1 MFEITHKLEG
11 EQTLYMEDC
20 LSFLEEL
27 IRGMAK
33 AKRYSQVF
41 RNKLKTKTPEEW
53 AKELY
58 AHTIYGLK
66 GTPMYVLAADYIK
79 NNNNMAKERLE
90 KEIYR
95 FVILHKDAVLKEKH
109 IYKYSISLDGKCYCK
124 CGTQFEYNEEYDEKI
139 CPNCFNTYFR
149 HMSRDSGPVVLSSDW
164 NFFED
169 EDRIK
174 IRAHKYVAVSWR
186 GIISTHR
193 VDYKMVVL
201 NIKTG
206 RSYYLFKKKEKDRY
220 QILSF
225 NIWTSSSMKNCPE
238 EFVKKLFDAFNR
250 KTNYRHQRLFDKM
263 VFVGEPEYKTE
274 YVLWLENY
282 FVKEE
287 WGEKNKPEKIQVKY
301 NSRLIQLMVVLNRN
315 PEIDVVLEHIATICD
330 SKLFWLVV
338 EKILKDFP
346 KGKLDGKPHEALS
359 KILNTKITKP
369 ILRDYVNGVFDHKE
383 FSLYSN
389 LCEFFGLDNAREISK
404 AKILCYCNRY
414 TYMFLEKL
422 VKDSGNK
429 TIAKNKLLRLAR
441 TIGIGICEDIM
452 RMNKMLVEM
461 GEEAAEV
468 NFVRMTPD
476 EIKNIHDNL
485 SISLTIINNRG
496 YEEHLRKRIPEM
508 TKYEYT
514 NGTYKIIAPKEI
526 MDLNKEGHHMHHC
539 VASYCQSVADGTCY
553 IFFVRDM
560 EDNRVAT
567 VEVRT
572 ENKHVVQVKA
582 KYNKKPEDEVLDFV
596 NEWTNKFGLE
606 FSYDCW

>member
-1 MFEITHKLEG
+1 MFEMTHKLEG
-11 EQTLYMEDC
+11 ETLYME
-20 LSFLEEL
+20 FLEEL
-27 IRGMAK
+27 IREMAK

-58 AHTIYGLK
+58 THTTYGLK
-66 GTPMYVLAADYIK
+66 GTPMHVLAADYIK

-95 FVILHKDAVLKEKH
+95 VVIRHKDAVLKEKH
-109 IYKYSISLDGKCYCK
+109 IYKYSISIDRKYYCK
-124 CGTQFEYNEEYDEKI
+124 CGTQFEYNEEYDEEI

-149 HMSRDSGPVVLSSDW
+149 RTSRSSGPVVLSSDW

-174 IRAHKYVAVSWR
+174 IRTHKYVAVSWR

-193 VDYKMVVL
+193 VDYKMIVL
-201 NIKTG
+201 NVKTG

-238 EFVKKLFDAFNR
+238 EFVKKLFDTFNR

-263 VFVGEPEYKTE
+263 VFVGEP
-274 YVLWLENY
+274 
-282 FVKEE
+282 
-287 WGEKNKPEKIQVKY
+287 GEPEKIQVKY

-315 PEIDVVLEHIATICD
+315 PEIDVVLEYIATICD
-330 SKLFWLVV
+330 SKFFWFVV
-338 EKILKDFP
+338 EKILRDFP

-359 KILNTKITKP
+359 KILNAKITKP

-383 FSLYSN
+383 FPLYSN

-404 AKILCYCNRY
+404 AKVIRYCDRY
-414 TYMFLEKL
+414 TDMFLEKL

-441 TIGIGICEDIM
+441 TIGIDICEDIM
-452 RMNKMLVEM
+452 RMNEMLVEM

-468 NFVRMTPD
+468 NFARMTPD

-485 SISLTIINNRG
+485 SITISFINNRS
-496 YEEHLRKRIPEM
+496 YEEQFRKRIPEM

-514 NGTYKIIAPKEI
+514 NGNYKIIAPKEI

-572 ENKHVVQVKA
+572 ENKYIVQVKA
-582 KYNKKPEDEVLDFV
+582 KYNKKPEDKVLDFV
-596 NEWTNKFGLE
+596 NEWANKFGLE
-606 FSYDCW
+606 FSYDRW

>member
-1 MFEITHKLEG
+1 MFTHKLEG
-11 EQTLYMEDC
+11 EQTLYMEDY

-27 IRGMAK
+27 IREMAK
-33 AKRYSQVF
+33 AKKYSQVF

-58 AHTIYGLK
+58 AYAAYSLE
-66 GTPMYVLAADYIK
+66 GTPMRVLVAG
-79 NNNNMAKERLE
+79 NMTKEKLE
-90 KEIYR
+90 KQIYR
-95 FVILHKDAVLKEKH
+95 AVILHKDAVLKKKH
-109 IYKYSISLDGKCYCK
+109 IYKYSISMGRKYYCK
-124 CGTQFEYNEEYDEKI
+124 CGTQFEYNEEYSEEI

-149 HMSRDSGPVVLSSDW
+149 HTSRSSGPVVLSLDW

-174 IRAHKYVAVSWR
+174 IRTNKYVAASWR

-220 QILSF
+220 KILSF

-263 VFVGEPEYKTE
+263 VFVGEP
-274 YVLWLENY
+274 
-282 FVKEE
+282 
-287 WGEKNKPEKIQVKY
+287 GEPEKIQVKY
-301 NSRLIQLMVVLNRN
+301 NSKLIQLMVVLNRN
-315 PEIDVVLEHIATICD
+315 PEIDVVLEYIATICD
-330 SKLFWLVV
+330 SKFFWFVV
-338 EKILKDFP
+338 EKILEDFP
-346 KGKLDGKPHEALS
+346 KGKMNGKPHEALS

-383 FSLYSN
+383 FSFYSN
-389 LCEFFGLDNAREISK
+389 LCELFGLDNAREISK
-404 AKILCYCNRY
+404 AKVFRYYDRY
-414 TYMFLEKL
+414 TDMFLEKL

-452 RMNKMLVEM
+452 RMNEMLVEM

-468 NFVRMTPD
+468 NFARMTPD

-485 SISLTIINNRG
+485 SIIVSFVNNRSC
-496 YEEHLRKRIPEM
+496 EEQFRKRIPEM

-514 NGTYKIIAPKEI
+514 NGAYKIVAPKEI
-526 MDLNKEGHHMHHC
+526 TDLNKEGHHMHHC

-572 ENKHVVQVKA
+572 ENKNVVQVKA

-596 NEWTNKFGLE
+596 NEWANKFGLE
-606 FSYDCW
+606 FSYDR

>member
-1 MFEITHKLEG
+1 MFEMTHKLEG
-11 EQTLYMEDC
+11 ERTLYME
-20 LSFLEEL
+20 FLEEL
-27 IRGMAK
+27 IRGMTK
-33 AKRYSQVF
+33 EKKYSQIF

-58 AHTIYGLK
+58 AHTTYGLK

-95 FVILHKDAVLKEKH
+95 IVVRHKDAVLKEKH
-109 IYKYSISLDGKCYCK
+109 IYKYSISMDRKYYCK
-124 CGTQFEYNEEYDEKI
+124 CGTQFEYNEEHNEEI

-149 HMSRDSGPVVLSSDW
+149 HTSRSSGPVVLSSDW

-174 IRAHKYVAVSWR
+174 IRTHKYVAASWR

-220 QILSF
+220 QIMSF
-225 NIWTSSSMKNCPE
+225 NIWTSSSMKNYPE

-263 VFVGEPEYKTE
+263 VFVGEP
-274 YVLWLENY
+274 
-282 FVKEE
+282 
-287 WGEKNKPEKIQVKY
+287 GEPEKIQVKY
-301 NSRLIQLMVVLNRN
+301 NSKLIQLMVVLNRN
-315 PEIDVVLEHIATICD
+315 PEIDVMLEYIATICD
-330 SKLFWLVV
+330 SKFFWFVV

-389 LCEFFGLDNAREISK
+389 LCELFGLDNAREISK
-404 AKILCYCNRY
+404 AKVLRYCDRY
-414 TYMFLEKL
+414 TDMFLEKL

-452 RMNKMLVEM
+452 RMNEMLVEM

-468 NFVRMTPD
+468 NFAGMTPD

-485 SISLTIINNRG
+485 STTISFINNRG
-496 YEEHLRKRIPEM
+496 YEEQFRKRIPEM

-514 NGTYKIIAPKEI
+514 NGNYKIIAPKEI

-572 ENKHVVQVKA
+572 ENKNVVQVKA
-582 KYNKKPEDEVLDFV
+582 KYNKKPEDKVLDFV
-596 NEWTNKFGLE
+596 NEWANKFGLE
-606 FSYDCW
+606 FSYDRW

>member
-1 MFEITHKLEG
+1 MFEMTHKLEG
-11 EQTLYMEDC
+11 ETLYME
-20 LSFLEEL
+20 FLEEL
-27 IRGMAK
+27 IREMYK

-58 AHTIYGLK
+58 AHTTYGLE
-66 GTPMYVLAADYIK
+66 GTPMHVLAADYIK

-95 FVILHKDAVLKEKH
+95 IVVRHKDAVLKEKH
-109 IYKYSISLDGKCYCK
+109 IYKYSISMGRKYYCK
-124 CGTQFEYNEEYDEKI
+124 CGTQFEYNEEYNEEI

-149 HMSRDSGPVVLSSDW
+149 HTSRSSGPVVLSSDW

-174 IRAHKYVAVSWR
+174 IRTNKYVAVSWR

-225 NIWTSSSMKNCPE
+225 NIWTSSSMKNYPE

-263 VFVGEPEYKTE
+263 VFVGEP
-274 YVLWLENY
+274 
-282 FVKEE
+282 
-287 WGEKNKPEKIQVKY
+287 GEPEKIQVKY
-301 NSRLIQLMVVLNRN
+301 NSKLIQLMAVLNRN
-315 PEIDVVLEHIATICD
+315 PEIDVTLEYIATICD
-330 SKLFWLVV
+330 SKFFWFVV

-389 LCEFFGLDNAREISK
+389 LCELFGLDNAREISK
-404 AKILCYCNRY
+404 AKVLRYCDRY

-452 RMNKMLVEM
+452 RMNEMLVEM

-468 NFVRMTPD
+468 NFSRMTPD

-485 SISLTIINNRG
+485 SITISFINNRS
-496 YEEHLRKRIPEM
+496 YEEQFRKRIPEM

-514 NGTYKIIAPKEI
+514 NGNYKIIAPKEI

-560 EDNRVAT
+560 EDNRVST

-572 ENKHVVQVKA
+572 ENKYIVQVKA
-582 KYNKKPEDEVLDFV
+582 KYNKKPENKVFDFV
-596 NEWTNKFGLE
+596 NEWANKFGLE
-606 FSYDCW
+606 FSYDRW